1 MNFPAVWFAPSAQW
15 AAAFVWL
22 AMLGMV
28 APRAWPAL
36 KRHSRLA
43 GIAMLALALCW
54 SLRAA
59 PLAGQMG
66 GLVYHLLG
74 VSLLTLM
81 LGGSAALWL
90 ASLVM
95 LLYTLIW
102 QGWSGLPATG
112 IAALST
118 LVPPVLVTT
127 AARSFSRRL
136 PRNVF
141 VYIFINGFLAAAAGI
156 FLAAVAVGTLLYAA
170 GVFDADTLL
179 ESVLPVFFFI
189 AWGEAFL
196 TGLLSAIF
204 IALAP
209 QLLTTFA
216 DREYLQHSPPEIWKQ

>member
-1 MNFPAVWFAPSAQW
+1 MNFPTVWFAPSAQW
-15 AAAFVWL
+15 AAVL
-22 AMLGMV
+22 ICLVVLGMA
-28 APRAWPAL
+28 APRAWPVL
-36 KRHSRLA
+36 RRHSRLA
-43 GIAMLALALCW
+43 GFAMVALALCW

-59 PLAGQMG
+59 PLAGHLG

-95 LLYTLIW
+95 LLYTAVW
-102 QGWSGLPATG
+102 QGWPALSVAG
-112 IAALST
+112 IAVLST
-118 LVPPVLVTT
+118 LLPPVLATT
-127 AARSFSRRL
+127 AARFLSRRL

-141 VYIFINGFLAAAAGI
+141 VYIFVNGFLAAAAGI
-156 FLAAVAVGTLLYAA
+156 FLTAAAVGAVLYAA
-170 GVFDADTLL
+170 GAFDADTLL
-179 ESVLPVFFFI
+179 GSVLPVFFFI

-216 DREYLQHSPPEIWKQ
+216 DREYLQHSPPEIWK